1 VALALTVW
9 WTVAWIAGILVI
21 VVAALLLLVVI
32 GLGRRIVR
40 QAEEITAALEGT
52 REHTDALFEVR
63 ETTAALDRITRGLR
77 RAREGDPR

>member
-9 WTVAWIAGILVI
+9 WAVAWILGIAVI

-52 REHTDALFEVR
+52 RKNTEALFEVR
-63 ETTAALDRITRGLR
+63 DTNAAVERITRGMR